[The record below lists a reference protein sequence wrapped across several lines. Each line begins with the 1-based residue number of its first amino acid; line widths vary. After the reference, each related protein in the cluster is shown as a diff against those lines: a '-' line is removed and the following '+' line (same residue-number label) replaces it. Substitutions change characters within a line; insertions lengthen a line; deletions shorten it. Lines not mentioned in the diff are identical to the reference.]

1 MITNLSK
8 GFTANTIVRI
18 DNSIVKS
25 AATVE
30 DEYAWYTA
38 YKDKADIPLDVSL
51 NGNLL
56 FMRYVERA
64 GDIDIN
70 EVVNLVKKY
79 QNYPRLNDSSY
90 YLYCGRIAN
99 HLSNNERITNGEKLM
114 GKLGQIFL
122 MPSFSH
128 GDLSID
134 NIIPSPTG
142 IKLID
147 PLYSKNT
154 FGSYILDYAKLLFSL
169 KFYAADI
176 ARFAYLNSLV
186 DVPPCFIASECVRVA
201 TYKKQYS
208 FIAENLINEL

>member
-25 AATVE
+25 GATVQ
-30 DEYAWYTA
+30 DEYDWYTA

-51 NGNLL
+51 NGSLL
-56 FMRYVERA
+56 LMRYVERA
-64 GDIDIN
+64 GEIDID
-70 EVVNLVKKY
+70 EVVGIVKKY
-79 QNYPRLNDSSY
+79 QNYPALNAFSY
-90 YLYCGRIAN
+90 YLYAGRIAN
-99 HLSNNERITNGEKLM
+99 HLSNNKRIANGGKLM
-114 GKLGQIFL
+114 DKLGQIFL
-122 MPSFSH
+122 KPSFSH

-169 KFYAADI
+169 KFYANDI
-176 ARFAYLNSLV
+176 TRFNYLNSLV
-186 DVPPCFIASECVRVA
+186 DVPPCFIAAECVRVA